1 MSTRQYSLEL
11 RVFYEDMDSSGV
23 VYHANYLRFME
34 RCRTEWLRAVGF
46 DVNELAEREGI
57 VFAVRSAV
65 IDFLRP
71 ALLSDLLTVS
81 LAVTRL
87 GRLSMMGRQEVRRG
101 NELLCTGALKLAS
114 LDAGTFKPRPIPF
127 PMENAIKIAAST
139 DNISIISLIAH
150 ASLLVQLVMLGL
162 LLASVLSW
170 TMIFSKHY
178 TLRGAVSAADQFED
192 DFWSGGDMGELFSKW
207 SSRRKPVEGMANIFI
222 AGYREYTRLSKKQS
236 IERGE
241 MVDGVQRAM
250 RVAMNREVENLETH
264 LSFLATVGSTSPY
277 VGLFGTVW
285 GIMNS
290 FRALGTAQHATIS
303 SVAPGIAE
311 ALIATAMGLFAAIPA
326 VIAYNRYSNKVERL
340 VARYETFGDEF
351 VSIVSRQSY
360 PIRMAS

>member
-1 MSTRQYSLEL
+1 
-11 RVFYEDMDSSGV
+11 
-23 VYHANYLRFME
+23 
-34 RCRTEWLRAVGF
+34 
-46 DVNELAEREGI
+46 
-57 VFAVRSAV
+57 
-65 IDFLRP
+65 
-71 ALLSDLLTVS
+71 
-81 LAVTRL
+81 
-87 GRLSMMGRQEVRRG
+87 
-101 NELLCTGALKLAS
+101 
-114 LDAGTFKPRPIPF
+114 
-127 PMENAIKIAAST
+127 MENAIKIAAST